1 MWGAGHASK
10 HVREKA
16 GASMPGPFGC
26 LCPTGPSNL
35 YLEVA
40 SNLEPNS
47 RASMDTS
54 DRGSMT
60 ISMRLTISYHFFII

>member
-1 MWGAGHASK
+1 
-10 HVREKA
+10 
-16 GASMPGPFGC
+16 MPGPFGC